1 MRAEDGKIEWIK
13 ILVPLLILWGS
24 YVTYQAYE
32 VGSNKTAIQVT
43 AENLR
48 RDIDKNTAKIDKNN
62 GVLHGRITAS
72 EGIQR
77 GMIHELQVLLS
88 DTWKVMLNMADNVQG
103 QMEDMQQSPQ
113 NVDNG
118 ASK

>member
-1 MRAEDGKIEWIK
+1 MFNMRAEDGKIEWIK
-13 ILVPLLILWGS
+13 ILVPLVILWGS

-48 RDIDKNTAKIDKNN
+48 RDIDKNTTKIDKNN
-62 GVLHGRITAS
+62 GVLHRRITDS
-72 EGIQR
+72 EATQR
-77 GMIHELQVLLS
+77 TMIHELQVLLS

-113 NVDNG
+113 
-118 ASK
+118 